1 MNTHKALLTAL
12 LVPLGAA
19 LAVVPG
25 ALAATAPGPTAA
37 ASSSA
42 AAAAPVGREEA
53 AVAPSRSPEAALGRV
68 AHPLRTTEQR
78 GGGLADLRPFGRMVG
93 DARVVGL
100 GEATHSSHEFL
111 TVKHR
116 LLRYL
121 VEEKGFRAFAL
132 EAPWSTGLRLN
143 AYLLDGEGDLKRIMD
158 EEFRGTYRWWNNAEY
173 RDLLQ
178 WIRAY
183 NVGHPDDPVRFVG
196 DDSGFAGAE
205 LYDEVSAY
213 AAAARPELVPRLAE
227 LYRGLRPA
235 TDAETYVND
244 YLSKPMAER
253 KELAERTGRAVELLK
268 QRTGRAV
275 ELLKQRPS
283 TGTGADAHAW
293 AIQHATAIHQMATL
307 FTFDWDDPRSVP
319 DLMLYRDRIMAE
331 NIAWWQR
338 QTGDKIMLA
347 AHNGHIAL
355 KSYIPDAYPKVQG
368 DFLRE
373 RLGNGYLSV
382 GLTFDHGS
390 FNAFGSDGAVHR
402 FTVGPA
408 APGTAEH
415 TLDRVRYRDFVVDL
429 REAPAAART
438 WLAAPH
444 TVKNIGATYPGIADA
459 PQIRLSESYDV
470 VIHLQQ
476 VESARM
482 LN

>member
-1 MNTHKALLTAL
+1 MNTHKILLAAL
-12 LVPLGAA
+12 LVPLGAT
-19 LAVVPG
+19 LAVVP
-25 ALAATAPGPTAA
+25 AASAATPPAPAAISAFASSTPAVPQGAVAA
-37 ASSSA
+37 AF
-42 AAAAPVGREEA
+42 
-53 AVAPSRSPEAALGRV
+53 RSPEAALGRV
-68 AHPLRTTEQR
+68 AHPLRTTEPR
-78 GGGLADLRPFGRMVG
+78 GGLADLRPFGRMVG

-116 LLRYL
+116 ILRYL

-132 EAPWSTGLRLN
+132 ETPWSTGLRLD
-143 AYLLDGEGDLKRIMD
+143 AYLLRGEGDLKQIMD
-158 EEFRGTYRWWNNAEY
+158 EEFQGTYRWWNNAEY
-173 RDLLQ
+173 RDLFQ

-183 NVGHPDDPVRFVG
+183 NVKHPNDPVRFVG

-205 LYDEVSAY
+205 LYDKVNAY
-213 AAAARPELVPRLAE
+213 AAAARPDLAPQLTE

-253 KELAERTGRAVELLK
+253 KEFAERTGRAVD
-268 QRTGRAV
+268 
-275 ELLKQRPS
+275 LLKQRPA
-283 TGTGADAHAW
+283 TGADADAHAW
-293 AIQHATAIHQMATL
+293 AVQHATAIHQMTTL
-307 FTFDWDDPRSVP
+307 FAFDWNDPRSVP
-319 DLMLYRDRIMAE
+319 DLMLYRDRVMAE
-331 NIAWWQR
+331 NITWWQQ

-355 KSYIPDAYPKVQG
+355 KTYIPDAYPKVQG

-373 RLGNGYLSV
+373 RLGGGYLSV

-390 FNAFGSDGAVHR
+390 FNAFGTDGAVHR
-402 FTVGPA
+402 FTVGSA
-408 APGTAEH
+408 VPGTAEH

-429 REAPAAART
+429 RNAPTAARA

-470 VIHLQQ
+470 VIHLQR
-476 VESARM
+476 VEAAHM
-482 LN
+482 LK

>member
-1 MNTHKALLTAL
+1 MNTHKVLLAAL
-12 LVPLGAA
+12 LVPLGAT
-19 LAVVPG
+19 L
-25 ALAATAPGPTAA
+25 
-37 ASSSA
+37 
-42 AAAAPVGREEA
+42 
-53 AVAPSRSPEAALGRV
+53 AVAPAVFAATPPAPAAVSAFAASAPADPEGTVAATFHSPEAALDRV
-68 AHPLRTTEQR
+68 SHPLRTTDPR
-78 GGGLADLRPFGRMVG
+78 GGLADLRPFGRMVG
-93 DARVVGL
+93 DARVVCL

-116 LLRYL
+116 TLRYL

-132 EAPWSTGLRLN
+132 EAPWSTGLRLD
-143 AYLLDGEGDLKRIMD
+143 AYLLGGEGDLKQIMD
-158 EEFRGTYRWWNNAEY
+158 EEFQGTYRWWNNAEY

-183 NVGHPDDPVRFVG
+183 NVRHPADPVRFVG
-196 DDSGFAGAE
+196 DDGGFAGAE
-205 LYDEVSAY
+205 LYDRVSAY
-213 AAAARPELVPRLAE
+213 AAAARPDLTPRLTE

-235 TDAETYVND
+235 TDAETYVDD

-253 KELAERTGRAVELLK
+253 KEFAERTGRAVD
-268 QRTGRAV
+268 
-275 ELLKQRPS
+275 LLKQRP
-283 TGTGADAHAW
+283 GTDVDAHAW
-293 AIQHATAIHQMATL
+293 AVQHATAIHQMTTL
-307 FTFDWDDPRSVP
+307 FAFDWDDPLSVP
-319 DLMLYRDRIMAE
+319 DLMLHRDRIMAE

-338 QTGDKIMLA
+338 QTGDKIVLA

-355 KSYIPDAYPKVQG
+355 KTYIPGAYPRVQG

-373 RLGNGYLSV
+373 RLGSGYLSV
-382 GLTFDHGS
+382 GLTFDRGS
-390 FNAFGSDGAVHR
+390 FNAFDSDGGVHR

-429 REAPAAART
+429 RNTPAAARA

-470 VIHLQQ
+470 VIHLQR
-476 VESARM
+476 VEAAHM
-482 LN
+482 LK

>member
-1 MNTHKALLTAL
+1 MNTHKVLIAAL
-12 LVPLGAA
+12 LVPLGATLP
-19 LAVVPG
+19 LAP
-25 ALAATAPGPTAA
+25 AASAVTPPAPIAASASAFAAPPVGPEEAVAA
-37 ASSSA
+37 AF
-42 AAAAPVGREEA
+42 
-53 AVAPSRSPEAALGRV
+53 RSPEAALGRV
-68 AHPLRTTEQR
+68 AHPLRTTEPR
-78 GGGLADLRPFGRMVG
+78 GGLADLRPFGRMVG

-100 GEATHSSHEFL
+100 GEASHSSHEFF

-116 LLRYL
+116 ILRYL

-132 EAPWSTGLRLN
+132 EAPWSTGLRLD
-143 AYLLDGEGDLKRIMD
+143 AYLVRGEGDLKQIMD
-158 EEFRGTYRWWNNAEY
+158 EEFQGTYRWWNNAEY
-173 RDLLQ
+173 RNLFQ

-183 NVGHPDDPVRFVG
+183 NVEHPKDPVRFVG
-196 DDSGFAGAE
+196 DDGGFAGAE
-205 LYDEVSAY
+205 LYDKVNAY
-213 AAAARPELVPRLAE
+213 AAAARPDLAPQLTE

-253 KELAERTGRAVELLK
+253 KELAERTGRAVD
-268 QRTGRAV
+268 
-275 ELLKQRPS
+275 LLKQRP
-283 TGTGADAHAW
+283 GTDADAHAW
-293 AIQHATAIHQMATL
+293 AVQHATAIHQMTTL
-307 FTFDWDDPRSVP
+307 FAFDWDDPQSIP

-331 NIAWWQR
+331 NVAWWQQ

-355 KSYIPDAYPKVQG
+355 KTYIPGAYPRVQG

-373 RLGNGYLSV
+373 RLGGGYLSV

-390 FNAFGSDGAVHR
+390 FNAFGSDGGVHR

-408 APGTAEH
+408 TTGTAEH

-429 REAPAAART
+429 RNAPAAARA

-470 VIHLQQ
+470 VIHLQR
-476 VESARM
+476 VEAARM
-482 LN
+482 LK

>member
-1 MNTHKALLTAL
+1 MNTHKVLLAALV
-12 LVPLGAA
+12 VPLGAT
-19 LAVVPG
+19 LAVAP
-25 ALAATAPGPTAA
+25 AAFAATPPAPAAVSAFA
-37 ASSSA
+37 ASSAPAGPEEVPA
-42 AAAAPVGREEA
+42 AAF
-53 AVAPSRSPEAALGRV
+53 RSPEAALGRV
-68 AHPLRTTEQR
+68 AHPLRTTEPR
-78 GGGLADLRPFGRMVG
+78 GGLADLRPFGRMVG

-100 GEATHSSHEFL
+100 GEASHSSHEFF

-116 LLRYL
+116 ILRYL

-132 EAPWSTGLRLN
+132 EAPWSTGLRLD
-143 AYLLDGEGDLKRIMD
+143 AYLVRGEGDLKKIME
-158 EEFRGTYRWWNNAEY
+158 EEFQGTYRWWNNAEY

-178 WIRAY
+178 WMRAY
-183 NVGHPDDPVRFVG
+183 NIQHPDDPVRFVG

-205 LYDEVSAY
+205 LYDKVSAY
-213 AAAARPELVPRLAE
+213 AAATRPDLTPQLTE

-235 TDAETYVND
+235 TDAETYVDD

-253 KELAERTGRAVELLK
+253 KELAERTGRAVDLLK
-268 QRTGRAV
+268 QQPA
-275 ELLKQRPS
+275 
-283 TGTGADAHAW
+283 TGTDADAHAW
-293 AIQHATAIHQMATL
+293 AVQHATAIHQMTTL
-307 FTFDWDDPRSVP
+307 FAFDWDDPQSVP
-319 DLMLYRDRIMAE
+319 DIMLYRDRIMAE
-331 NIAWWQR
+331 NVTWWQQ
-338 QTGDKIMLA
+338 QTGDRIVLA

-355 KSYIPDAYPKVQG
+355 KTYIPGAYPKVQG

-373 RLGNGYLSV
+373 QLGGGYLSV

-390 FNAFGSDGAVHR
+390 FNAFGTDGAVHR

-429 REAPAAART
+429 RNTPAAART

-459 PQIRLSESYDV
+459 PQIRLSESYDA

-476 VESARM
+476 VEAAHM
-482 LN
+482 LK

>member
-1 MNTHKALLTAL
+1 MNTHKVLIAAL
-12 LVPLGAA
+12 LVPLGATLA
-19 LAVVPG
+19 LAP
-25 ALAATAPGPTAA
+25 AASAVTPPAPIAASASASAFAAPPVGPEEAVAA
-37 ASSSA
+37 AF
-42 AAAAPVGREEA
+42 
-53 AVAPSRSPEAALGRV
+53 RSPEAALGRV
-68 AHPLRTTEQR
+68 AHPLRTTEPR
-78 GGGLADLRPFGRMVG
+78 GGLADLRPFGRMVG

-100 GEATHSSHEFL
+100 GEASHSSHEFF

-116 LLRYL
+116 ILRYL

-132 EAPWSTGLRLN
+132 EAPWSTGLRLD
-143 AYLLDGEGDLKRIMD
+143 AYLVRGEGDLKQIMD
-158 EEFRGTYRWWNNAEY
+158 EEFQGTYRWWNNAEY
-173 RDLLQ
+173 RNLFQ

-183 NVGHPDDPVRFVG
+183 NVEHPKDPVRFVG
-196 DDSGFAGAE
+196 DDGGFAGAE
-205 LYDEVSAY
+205 LYDKVNAY
-213 AAAARPELVPRLAE
+213 AAAARPDLAPQLTE

-253 KELAERTGRAVELLK
+253 KELAERTGRAVDLL
-268 QRTGRAV
+268 
-275 ELLKQRPS
+275 EQRP
-283 TGTGADAHAW
+283 GTDADAHAW
-293 AIQHATAIHQMATL
+293 AVQHATAIHQMTTL
-307 FTFDWDDPRSVP
+307 FAFDWDDPQSIP

-331 NIAWWQR
+331 NVAWWQQ

-355 KSYIPDAYPKVQG
+355 KTYIPGAYPRVQG

-373 RLGNGYLSV
+373 RLGGGYLSV

-390 FNAFGSDGAVHR
+390 FNAFGSDGGVHR

-408 APGTAEH
+408 TPGTAEH

-429 REAPAAART
+429 RNAPAAARA

-470 VIHLQQ
+470 VIHLQR
-476 VESARM
+476 VEAARM
-482 LN
+482 LK